1 MAHAL
6 QTLVVAVPVVLV
18 KHIMSEPAVTFFA
31 EQTLPLAEDVMRFK
45 HLRHLPVIDDD
56 SRLVGLLTHR
66 DILAAQIST
75 LSGLTEAQRRARQED
90 VTVRQVM
97 TRDIWTVSPDALA
110 SGAGRTLLDHTY
122 GCLPVVDDDHRL
134 VGIVTERDY
143 LRFAI
148 KTLQLHDGVP
158 VDAAPEYQTELIRLT
173 RRAA

>member
-1 MAHAL
+1 M
-6 QTLVVAVPVVLV
+6 PVVLV
-18 KHIMSEPAVTFFA
+18 KHIMSEPVVTFFA

-56 SRLVGLLTHR
+56 RRLVGLLTHR

-75 LSGLTEAQRRARQED
+75 LTGLTESQRRARQED

-97 TRDIWTVSPDALA
+97 SRDIWTVAPDALA
-110 SGAGRTLLDHTY
+110 SVAGRTLLEHTY
-122 GCLPVVDDDHRL
+122 GCLPVVDEEHRL

-148 KTLQLHDGVP
+148 KTLQMHDGVP
-158 VDAAPEYQTELIRLT
+158 ADAEPAYQSELRRLT